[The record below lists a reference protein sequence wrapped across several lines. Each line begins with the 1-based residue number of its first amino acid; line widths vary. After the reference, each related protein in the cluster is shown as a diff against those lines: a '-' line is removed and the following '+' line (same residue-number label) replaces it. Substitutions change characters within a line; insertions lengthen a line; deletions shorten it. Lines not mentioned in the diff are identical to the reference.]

1 MSLTGKIAWNAAVQM
16 SGKILST
23 VLGLV
28 VIGMVTRALGP
39 ELFGRYSIA
48 LAFLQVFSV
57 LVDMGLYIILV
68 KKLSEDE
75 AHSDD
80 WASAAFTLRLITAVG
95 FLIIAPLVGLLTHYP
110 GDIKMGIAIAT
121 ISTLAITLNQ
131 LVVGAFQKVLRMD
144 KVMIAE
150 LAGRVVLI
158 VSTIFVARIHPTVP
172 WIMMTVAASSVTMF
186 LLDLLFSRR
195 FIHFRIRLDRPRMLT
210 ILRET
215 WPIALSIGFN
225 LVYFK
230 ADTLILAAVRPSSI
244 VGLYGSAYKVL
255 EVLAAFPAM
264 FAGLLTPIL
273 ASTFAARDLGRFQSV
288 LQKAV
293 TNLALFALPL
303 AVGTGFVAQQV
314 MRIVGGVEY
323 EGAAPALTLLMIAT
337 AAIFF
342 GNLFANTVVAVNA
355 QRKML
360 WGYAAVAVGSLIGYL
375 LSIPRFGM
383 TGAATMTIIS
393 EVAITFAAFWVVWRA
408 TRVKVNL
415 LPVVRILIACLPMA
429 VFLWLTPHLALIWRL
444 LLAVAGY
451 TLGLILMRSFPTEI
465 LRELFSRFSYA
476 RQR

>member
-39 ELFGRYSIA
+39 ELFGRYAIA

-57 LVDMGLYIILV
+57 LVDMGLYIVLV

-144 KVMIAE
+144 KVMVAE

-158 VSTIFVARIHPTVP
+158 ISTIFVARLHPTVP

-186 LLDLLFSRR
+186 FLDLLFSRR
-195 FIHFRIRLDRPRMLT
+195 FIRFRIRLDRPRMLA

-230 ADTLILAAVRPSSI
+230 ADTLILAAVRPSSV

-273 ASTFAARDLGRFQSV
+273 ASTFAAGDFGRFRSV

-314 MRIVGGVEY
+314 MRLVGGPEY
-323 EGAAPALTLLMIAT
+323 AGAAPALTLLMIAT

-375 LSIPRFGM
+375 ISIPRFGM

-393 EVAITFAAFWVVWRA
+393 EVAITLAAAWVVWRA
-408 TRVKVNL
+408 TRVRVNL
-415 LPVVRILIACLPMA
+415 IPAVRILIACLPMA
-429 VFLWLTPHLALIWRL
+429 VLLGLTPHLALVWRL